1 MHDEWVCFY
10 LHGRHLYASSMNLVV
25 SGHGSLFIVRD
36 DAKNLQCLFFWQAST
51 TICNSAYWKESRE
64 WGEKISRH
72 ERKKIIYTRTD
83 RYISLQENKENE
95 EEEQKKSQETF

>member
-10 LHGRHLYASSMNLVV
+10 LHGRHLYAISMNLVV

-51 TICNSAYWKESRE
+51 TICNRAYWKESRE
-64 WGEKISRH
+64 QKELVGRIQ
-72 ERKKIIYTRTD
+72 KKYIYRCK
-83 RYISLQENKENE
+83 S
-95 EEEQKKSQETF
+95 EEEQLKKITGNILNKLRMYR